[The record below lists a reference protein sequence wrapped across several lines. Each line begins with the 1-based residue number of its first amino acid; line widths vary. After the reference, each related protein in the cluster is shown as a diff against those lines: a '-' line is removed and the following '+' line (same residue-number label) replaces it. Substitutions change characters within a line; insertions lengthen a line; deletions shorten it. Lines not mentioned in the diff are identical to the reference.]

1 MTAGKAPPM
10 PRSHLLGATLL
21 AIAAL
26 VIPAASASAA
36 TSQRQLRMDIKV
48 SRFVV
53 TKAGLKALG
62 TASASLAG
70 NDARKKVT
78 LSVKRSSSC
87 AILTLN
93 LQELQLKLLGLNL
106 DTSAINLRV
115 TGDRGKTLG
124 ALFCK
129 LARSLKIGGK
139 AASAKAARSLNKGLE
154 GRELRA
160 LAVRTRLRPQEAPT
174 AQDAQAP
181 APSCQVLDLILG
193 PLHLDLLGLV
203 VDLYGPDKSKPVE
216 VHVTA
221 DPNGGV
227 LGAVFC
233 KLANGQP
240 AQ

>member
-1 MTAGKAPPM
+1 MS
-10 PRSHLLGATLL
+10 RRHLVLATLL
-21 AIAAL
+21 ALAAL
-26 VIPAASASAA
+26 TLPVASASAA
-36 TSQRQLRMDIKV
+36 TSQRQLRMDVKV
-48 SRFVV
+48 SKFVV

-87 AILTLN
+87 SILTLS
-93 LQELQLKLLGLNL
+93 LQKLQLRLLGLNL

-115 TGDRGKTLG
+115 TGERGRTLG
-124 ALFCK
+124 ALFCQ
-129 LARSLKIGGK
+129 LARSLRIGGK
-139 AASAKAARSLNKGLE
+139 AASARAARSLNKGLR
-154 GRELRA
+154 GRDLRA
-160 LAVRTRLRPQEAPT
+160 LAVRTKLRPQEAPT
-174 AQDAQAP
+174 ATDAQAP
-181 APSCQVLDLILG
+181 PPTCQVLDLVLG

-203 VDLYGPDKSKPVE
+203 VDLYGPSRSTPVE

-221 DPNGGV
+221 DPAGGV

-240 AQ
+240 AG